1 MNSIGH
7 INSDSLGKFSAEM
20 AMIPP
25 HNPTR
30 YETTDG
36 FDNPNCTNGD
46 RAAMAAES
54 LAVFQKECGM
64 AEEMETAASDLI
76 CDLLHLVHANDHDP
90 RDILLAGIRHFLCE
104 AGEVKVRHS

>member
-1 MNSIGH
+1 MNAIGLIH
-7 INSDSLGKFSAEM
+7 SDSVGEFYADM

-25 HNPTR
+25 HNRAR

-36 FDNPNCTNGD
+36 FENPKCTDGD
-46 RAAMAAES
+46 SAALAAES
-54 LAVFQKECGM
+54 LAVFQKKCGM
-64 AEEMETAASDLI
+64 AEDIETATSDLI
-76 CDLLHLVHANDHDP
+76 CDLLHVVRANNHDP

>member
-1 MNSIGH
+1 MNAIGLNHPDSIG
-7 INSDSLGKFSAEM
+7 KFCADM

-25 HNPTR
+25 HNPAR

-36 FDNPNCTNGD
+36 FENPKCNNGE

-54 LAVFQKECGM
+54 LAVFQKKCGM
-64 AEEMETAASDLI
+64 TEDIETAATDLI

-90 RDILLAGIRHFLCE
+90 RDILLASIRHFLCE
-104 AGEVKVRHS
+104 AGEVKVRHP